1 MIDQSNFISELK
13 NKNEEALTF
22 VIEEYGVNV
31 NMKVHKS
38 SNIKM

>member
-1 MIDQSNFISELK
+1 MYETLLDEGFNVSYAS
-13 NKNEEALTF
+13 
-22 VIEEYGVNV
+22 VINAVNSIKAVNV